1 MKLSELINGTLLGDA
16 SIRIYKNRYYYYSL
30 NAKDKKFLEWNRRS
44 FKKFNIPTYIA
55 LNNAISKVFTLG
67 FYINARQNIELS
79 SLRGKWY
86 RRHNDKTVKVVPKN
100 LEITPTTLLFWY
112 LGDGCLVRRKNDE
125 NRVPTIV
132 IATNCFSKDDIMVLI
147 GKLKELGL
155 NFYPVE
161 YTSGFTGKKC
171 GYCLYSNTQDGTPY
185 KFFKLIGLDCP
196 KEIENCTTGA
206 KGIYHEQK
214 FFKDKW
220 TTEENWIKILSNVKE
235 IGPILRKK
243 RFEMG
248 LSQNQIGKK
257 VGIRRENI
265 RDVEL
270 MKRNFSVKNFRKI
283 LETLNLDANYLLASL
298 KQSNN

>member
-30 NAKDKKFLEWNRRS
+30 NAKDKNFLEWNRRS
-44 FKKFNIPTYIA
+44 FKKFYIPTYIS

-86 RRHNDKTVKVVPKN
+86 RKHNGKTVKVVPKN

-132 IATNCFSKDDIMVLI
+132 MATNCFSKEDIALLI
-147 GKLKELGL
+147 EKLKELEL

-161 YTSGFTGKKC
+161 YTSGFTGKKS
-171 GYCLYSNTQDGTPY
+171 GYCLYPS
-185 KFFKLIGLDCP
+185 K
-196 KEIENCTTGA
+196 
-206 KGIYHEQK
+206 
-214 FFKDKW
+214 
-220 TTEENWIKILSNVKE
+220 
-235 IGPILRKK
+235 
-243 RFEMG
+243 
-248 LSQNQIGKK
+248 
-257 VGIRRENI
+257 
-265 RDVEL
+265 
-270 MKRNFSVKNFRKI
+270 
-283 LETLNLDANYLLASL
+283 
-298 KQSNN
+298 